1 MSIQQKIADQKA
13 KEVLQSLPQD
23 EQVAIGFGFYNFDE
37 VYAEELSK
45 EKYSEFLGFSDFEED
60 DTPDS
65 TTAVN
70 GKFGT
75 NGEWVGLTE
84 FQNNFAD
91 IEYDEDYDM
100 FFKKGFKA
108 IGRKIKKAGKKIKKA
123 TSKITLKNIGKGLKK
138 AGKGVVKG
146 VKKVGKAV
154 AKGVKK
160 VGQIIKSA
168 VLFIPRQA
176 ARGLLALNYRGLA
189 YKLNWANKNDK
200 KKIAKINKKWKSL
213 GGSTKSL
220 YNAYRSGR
228 NKKAL
233 FCGAKCKK
241 KMAKQT
247 AKKSSFNADGS
258 FSLAN
263 YELDTKK
270 LYNIIKNDTLYANDG
285 GAVSVPVMVG
295 LGGAVISG
303 LAGYLATVPQTK
315 AMKEQIK
322 NQKKKD
328 DAEIKLMAKQQK
340 VSEEKVKKELEL
352 VEMKVKDELN
362 PINQIVNN
370 PNLSPAEKKEAIK
383 QVNQALDTK
392 QKRGIKKK
400 LIIGAIAV
408 LGLISIV
415 LVAKK

>member
-1 MSIQQKIADQKA
+1 
-13 KEVLQSLPQD
+13 
-23 EQVAIGFGFYNFDE
+23 
-37 VYAEELSK
+37 
-45 EKYSEFLGFSDFEED
+45 
-60 DTPDS
+60 
-65 TTAVN
+65 
-70 GKFGT
+70 
-75 NGEWVGLTE
+75 
-84 FQNNFAD
+84 
-91 IEYDEDYDM
+91 
-100 FFKKGFKA
+100 
-108 IGRKIKKAGKKIKKA
+108 
-123 TSKITLKNIGKGLKK
+123 
-138 AGKGVVKG
+138 
-146 VKKVGKAV
+146 
-154 AKGVKK
+154 
-160 VGQIIKSA
+160 
-168 VLFIPRQA
+168 
-176 ARGLLALNYRGLA
+176 
-189 YKLNWANKNDK
+189 
-200 KKIAKINKKWKSL
+200 
-213 GGSTKSL
+213 
-220 YNAYRSGR
+220 
-228 NKKAL
+228 
-233 FCGAKCKK
+233 
-241 KMAKQT
+241 
-247 AKKSSFNADGS
+247 
-258 FSLAN
+258 
-263 YELDTKK
+263 
-270 LYNIIKNDTLYANDG
+270 
-285 GAVSVPVMVG
+285 MVG